1 MHTVTYLVAVGL
13 AVTTGAVV
21 ATSSGLDISGI
32 TTLGGVLGLGLRL
45 LGGLSLGSS
54 RSTLDLGL
62 GDLDVDLTTT
72 QLGLVVG
79 GSSLLGLGEGLVGN
93 ETVSA
98 GTSAVGNDVS
108 PQTNESWRQFSAY

>member
-1 MHTVTYLVAVGL
+1 MQTVTYLVAVGL
-13 AVTTGAVV
+13 AVATGAVV
-21 ATSSGLDISGI
+21 AASSGLDISGI
-32 TTLGGVLGLGLRL
+32 TSLGGVLGLGLGL

-62 GDLDVDLTTT
+62 GDLDINLTTT

-79 GSSLLGLGEGLVGN
+79 GSSLLGLGEGLVSN

-98 GTSAVGNDVS
+98 GASAVGNDVG
-108 PQTNESWRQFSAY
+108 PQANISK

>member
-1 MHTVTYLVAVGL
+1 MQTVTYLVAVGL
-13 AVTTGAVV
+13 ATATDAVV
-21 ATSSGLDISGI
+21 AASSGLDISGI
-32 TTLGGVLGLGLRL
+32 TSLGGVLGLSLGL

-62 GDLDVDLTTT
+62 GDLDIDLTTT

-79 GSSLLGLGEGLVGN
+79 GSSLLGLSEGLVGN

-98 GTSAVGNDVS
+98 GASAVGNDVG
-108 PQTNESWRQFSAY
+108 PQANVSKRQFSAY